1 VNELVGVRRVELE
14 GAPNFRD
21 LGGYPSVFGG
31 ATRWGMLFRAGRLDL
46 LTPDDLAEL
55 ARLGISTVYDLRRD
69 DERLRAPDPLPSVH
83 VCLLSEVLANADMPD
98 RASLVERDHGV
109 QFMRD
114 MYVGLLAHAGAEI
127 GRIVAGLADSD
138 ALPAVFHC
146 TAGKDR
152 TGVVAALILSA
163 LGVDR
168 ETVLDDFELTG
179 RYVDDEHEEQMFQ
192 RMLEVGMGPEA
203 AAGMLAT
210 SRRSM
215 AAALDAL
222 EATYGGAEAYLVD
235 VAGVDAATLSAVR
248 SNLLA

>member
-1 VNELVGVRRVELE
+1 VSELVRQRRVEFE

-21 LGGYPSVFGG
+21 LGGYPSAFGG
-31 ATRWGMLFRAGRLDL
+31 ITRWGCVFRAGRLDL
-46 LTPDDLAEL
+46 LTADDLAEFE
-55 ARLGISTVYDLRRD
+55 RLGIRTVYDLRREE
-69 DERLRAPDPLPSVH
+69 ERLRAPDPIASIH
-83 VCLLSEVLANADMPD
+83 VCLLSGVLANADMPD

-114 MYVGLLAHAGAEI
+114 MYVGLLAHASSEI
-127 GRIVAGLADSD
+127 GSIVTGLADPE
-138 ALPAVFHC
+138 ALPVVFHC

-152 TGVVAALILSA
+152 TGVVAALILGA
-163 LGVDR
+163 LGVAR

-179 RYVDDEHEEQMFQ
+179 RFVDDEHHEQMFQ

-215 AAALDAL
+215 ADALDAL
-222 EATYGGAEAYLVD
+222 DASYGGPEAYLIE
-235 VAGVDAATLSAVR
+235 VAGVDPVTLAAVR
-248 SNLLA
+248 ANLLV